1 MEDATL
7 LTIITMSFGFLAVV
21 VKMCYSSKCEDCN
34 IGYGMIMIHRNIS
47 GEIEE
52 DKVLHRTD
60 NNNNNNV

>member
-7 LTIITMSFGFLAVV
+7 LTIITMTFGFLAVV

-34 IGYGMIMIHRNIS
+34 IAYGMITIHRNIS

-52 DKVLHRTD
+52 DKVLHRTSQEED
-60 NNNNNNV
+60 KV